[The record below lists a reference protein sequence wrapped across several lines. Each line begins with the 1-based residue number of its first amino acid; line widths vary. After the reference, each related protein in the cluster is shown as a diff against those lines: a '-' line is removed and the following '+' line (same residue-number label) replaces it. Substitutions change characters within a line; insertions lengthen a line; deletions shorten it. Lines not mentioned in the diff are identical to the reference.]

1 MTSPGADAPTAT
13 TRSRSWDPPQAPRP
27 RRVGQRQVVAS
38 LWLFAILNYLYC
50 DVLSMHE
57 SAYLQGLLTG
67 TVGGIEFTQAFLLL
81 AGMLMTVPI
90 GAVLISRIAPH
101 LVARWVSVAAG
112 VFMTVVQVGSL
123 TVGSA
128 PTPLY
133 IYFSIIEISTTAFI
147 AWYALTRWKV
157 DVQLVD

>member
-1 MTSPGADAPTAT
+1 MTSPRADAPTVT
-13 TRSRSWDPPQAPRP
+13 TRSQSRNQPQAPGP
-27 RRVGQRQVVAS
+27 RRVGPRQVVAS

-67 TVGGIEFTQAFLLL
+67 KAGGIEFTQTFLLL
-81 AGMLMTVPI
+81 AGVLMSVPI

-112 VFMTVVQVGSL
+112 VFMTVVQVCSL
-123 TVGSA
+123 TVGST

-147 AWYALTRWKV
+147 AWYALTRWKI
-157 DVQLVD
+157 DVRLVD